1 MLYTRLPSAAAAEI
15 RLAGTILGTIE
26 SRAGR
31 AKAESAAETLASTK
45 ITAMLGLDRSAFS
58 ISRAATSASA
68 LSAIRTSERR
78 SNRSARFPP
87 TNAISS
93 IGTNSA
99 TPTRPTIAEE
109 CVSW

>member
-58 ISRAATSASA
+58 ISRAA
-68 LSAIRTSERR
+68 
-78 SNRSARFPP
+78 
-87 TNAISS
+87 ISS